1 MKYISNGTSSSYIHY
16 NFRFL
21 CMLICQNLMIKVYMC
36 ICMHMHIYTCIYTI
50 YKMFI
55 VHCLENH
62 AALNVKWLIASVL
75 CGFGLVFIVASINIF
90 YINPI

>member
-1 MKYISNGTSSSYIHY
+1 MYVDLSESDDKS
-16 NFRFL
+16 
-21 CMLICQNLMIKVYMC
+21 VYV
-36 ICMHMHIYTCIYTI
+36 HMYAYAFIYV

-55 VHCLENH
+55 VHYLENH